1 MVKYSGSAAE
11 ILLTHAN
18 RTECCRRHSIN
29 TQESPSA
36 LTLKSWVHSFYKMM
50 EDSSTIRKEKGRG
63 GVWCFSPA
71 AAAWLSVNK
80 GSLFVNRKLQIAT
93 LCQSPA
99 QVGRACD
106 EPRHQ

>member
-1 MVKYSGSAAE
+1 MQIGQNAAE
-11 ILLTHAN
+11 
-18 RTECCRRHSIN
+18 RHSLN
-29 TQESPSA
+29 TQESASA
-36 LTLKSWVHSFYKMM
+36 LTLKSWVHSFCKMT

-106 EPRHQ
+106 EPRHQLIAVTSSAAECA